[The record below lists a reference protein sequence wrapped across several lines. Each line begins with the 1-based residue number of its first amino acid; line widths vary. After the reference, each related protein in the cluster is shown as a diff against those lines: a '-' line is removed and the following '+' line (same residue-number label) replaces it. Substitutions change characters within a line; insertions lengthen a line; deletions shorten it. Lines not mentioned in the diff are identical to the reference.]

1 MASEP
6 VIHVVD
12 DDDAVRDSL
21 RFLLETEGF
30 SVRTYETALQ
40 LLDAADHL
48 EPGCIVTDVRMP
60 SMSGLELVRRLGA
73 LGVDLPVVVMTGH
86 GDVPLAVEAMKAG
99 VVDFIEKPF
108 DHEVM
113 LAAIRAALAKT
124 RGRPADDP
132 QIAAIRARLEGLSA
146 RETEV
151 LDRLVAGKPNKI
163 IAYELGISPRTVE
176 VYRANVMTKTQAGSL
191 SELVRMSLLAGRDG
205 SSTNS

>member
-73 LGVDLPVVVMTGH
+73 MGVDLPVVVMTGH